1 LRFFQVIFVNIPN
14 QDQDTTQD
22 TDFETSTE
30 VSDDTPLDDTAQKLA
45 QAEEKLAYLNADF
58 ENYKRQTSRRIEEER
73 VRSKRRV
80 LETIFPAID
89 NFNLA
94 LKHAGTA
101 KDVASLKI
109 GLDFIGQ
116 QLEAALVESGLAP
129 IETQGQPFDPTRHDA
144 LEELEVEGVTPGTI
158 VEETQ
163 RGYTLDGQVLRPSRV
178 KVAK

>member
-1 LRFFQVIFVNIPN
+1 MISVNRPN
-14 QDQDTTQD
+14 QDQDTT
-22 TDFETSTE
+22 TEEFNFEPAEE
-30 VSDDTPLDDTAQKLA
+30 VSEDTPADEAAQQLA
-45 QAEEKLAYLNADF
+45 EAQEKLAYLTADF
-58 ENYKRQTSRRIEEER
+58 ENYKRQTTRRIEEER

-101 KDVASLKI
+101 QDVASLKI
-109 GLDFIGQ
+109 GLDYIAQ
-116 QLEAALVESGLAP
+116 QLEAALTESGLAP
-129 IETQGQPFDPTRHDA
+129 IETKGQQFDPTKHDA
-144 LEELEVEGVTPGTI
+144 LEEIEVEGVAPGTI